1 MVHRYV
7 LYRYVQLPSTILTS
21 IRLDG
26 VEALEGEGQ
35 SQCSGKDGR
44 VQTKSWGT
52 GTGTGTG
59 NEDQFEERPSPAVW
73 R

>member
-7 LYRYVQLPSTILTS
+7 LYRYVQLPSTILTF

-26 VEALEGEGQ
+26 VEAVEGEGQ
-35 SQCSGKDGR
+35 SQRSGKDGS

-52 GTGTGTG
+52 GTGTGTK
-59 NEDQFEERPSPAVW
+59 DQFEERPSPAAW

>member
-1 MVHRYV
+1 M
-7 LYRYVQLPSTILTS
+7 YRYLVLSSTILTS

-35 SQCSGKDGR
+35 SQCSGKDGS

-52 GTGTGTG
+52 GTGTGTK
-59 NEDQFEERPSPAVW
+59 DQFEERPSPAAL

>member
-1 MVHRYV
+1 MVHTYSM
-7 LYRYVQLPSTILTS
+7 YRYVRVPSTILTS

-35 SQCSGKDGR
+35 SQCSGKDGS

-59 NEDQFEERPSPAVW
+59 TEDQFEERPSPAA
-73 R
+73 

>member
-1 MVHRYV
+1 M
-7 LYRYVQLPSTILTS
+7 YRYLVLSSTILTS

-35 SQCSGKDGR
+35 SQCSGKDGS
-44 VQTKSWGT
+44 VQTKSWGTGT

-59 NEDQFEERPSPAVW
+59 NEDQFEERPSPAAL